1 MKKRSI
7 QSKKLFSH
15 QELTA
20 VLKKMDSLELM
31 EKMDNYYGL
40 SKQTANH
47 KRKKR

>member
-1 MKKRSI
+1 MNKKR
-7 QSKKLFSH
+7 QQQEKLFSH
-15 QELTA
+15 KELTA

-40 SKQTANH
+40 SKQTMNN